1 MCARICYDL
10 LWNYRSFTICDRTSF
25 SRISEKLRLFQWISP
40 NWSIW
45 QNLLGRPF
53 TSQGS
58 LFLKWNQRWLWGENV
73 LIVRLF
79 EAQLIHLKD
88 IIFHPVHLYSTQ
100 QAQHRHTICL
110 LEGTNPIPIFYCRA
124 QLRLHFPYWGEGVAQ
139 MGKIPIKAVLL
150 NLPWCQ
156 HAVTVCSYFQVVWPV
171 YFMVMGKIPL
181 GLLLFVCQ
189 CAPQSRSPQ
198 KAAAPLNFCLQ
209 HNCPGYWS
217 I

>member
-25 SRISEKLRLFQWISP
+25 SRISEKQRLFQWISP

-58 LFLKWNQRWLWGENV
+58 LFFKWNQRWLWGENV

-88 IIFHPVHLYSTQ
+88 IIFHPVHLYS
-100 QAQHRHTICL
+100 AQSTYIPPSPLIFHPAISSHYMSLALMVWKVCLNICM
-110 LEGTNPIPIFYCRA
+110 EGTKPIFDCRA
-124 QLRLHFPYWGEGVAQ
+124 LLRLNFPCCGAGLAH
-139 MGKIPIKAVLL
+139 MGKIPKKNAI
-150 NLPWCQ
+150 
-156 HAVTVCSYFQVVWPV
+156 F
-171 YFMVMGKIPL
+171 
-181 GLLLFVCQ
+181 
-189 CAPQSRSPQ
+189 
-198 KAAAPLNFCLQ
+198 
-209 HNCPGYWS
+209 
-217 I
+217 